1 MLSGSPNPD
10 LSQTKKGG
18 GREWGEDFIVNVGPG
33 LGLFP
38 GEGIFESFFTR
49 RVLIDNG
56 TGPLLDIL

>member
-18 GREWGEDFIVNVGPG
+18 GRAWGEDFIVNVGPG

-38 GEGIFESFFTR
+38 GEGIFESLFAR
-49 RVLIDNG
+49 RG
-56 TGPLLDIL
+56 DI